1 MADFVAVIRKA
12 VDNLSENTADNRVKV
27 YDKARAA
34 IRRQLEAISPKPSE
48 DVIARQL
55 EKLDVAIRE
64 VESEH
69 AEALPAEEEET
80 DRLMAELEAL
90 VEQGKPIAPP
100 VSAPPV
106 SAPPVSAPVAAPQP
120 APAYAPKP
128 APAPGY
134 PSAPAVAQPTP
145 DQAPPVAAPPR
156 PGFTAAEAY
165 RPAPIQPAPPVFE
178 PKPYPTPKPMPY
190 RDEPM
195 VAVAPPP
202 RPAAPPAQPVSF
214 DVAADKPPFITGDD
228 HDDAF
233 GLNEPRQ
240 PRSEPRRMAQKPK
253 KKSGGLGWVLGA
265 AVLLLLAG
273 AGYAAWSQR
282 DALTAMFGG
291 GDAPTPVATPASTDP
306 ATPAAPTETAA
317 APDSAATPA
326 DDGKF
331 TQRLNPDGT
340 ETDAGPAPEAGD
352 TGPVEGR
359 SVAALTDTGPVDT
372 GDPATSAP
380 TGEDEATNGETADAA
395 PAQPDPATPAA
406 VAPIGVS
413 QKMFL
418 YEERLDQQ
426 SPAVT
431 DGAVVWSEIEE
442 TDANGRADVAIR
454 GEISAGADGLTA
466 LVTIKRNLDS
476 SLPASHIIEIV
487 FALPPG
493 FAGGSVDQ
501 VQRINMKQTEQDQG
515 EALIAVPAQITPDF
529 YMVALNDL
537 KEAVDTNL
545 RLLRERSW
553 IDIPIVYA
561 NGRRALLTLEKGT
574 SGSEVFTKVLDAWTR
589 G

>member
-12 VDNLSENTADNRVKV
+12 VDNLSENTAENRVKV

-34 IRRQLEAISPKPSE
+34 IRRQLEAINPKPSE

-55 EKLDVAIRE
+55 DKLDIAIRE
-64 VESEH
+64 VENEH
-69 AEALPAEEEET
+69 AEALPPDEEET

-90 VEQGKPIAPP
+90 VEHGKPIVPPAAAPAVSPPVVAPP
-100 VSAPPV
+100 S
-106 SAPPVSAPVAAPQP
+106 
-120 APAYAPKP
+120 AYAPKP
-128 APAPGY
+128 APAPSY
-134 PSAPAVAQPTP
+134 PSTPASTQPAPA
-145 DQAPPVAAPPR
+145 QAAPVAAPPR
-156 PGFTAAEAY
+156 PSFTAAEAY
-165 RPAPIQPAPPVFE
+165 RPAPIQPTPPPAFAPTPYPA
-178 PKPYPTPKPMPY
+178 PKPVPY
-190 RDEPM
+190 REEPM
-195 VAVAPPP
+195 VAVAPPS
-202 RPAAPPAQPVSF
+202 RPAAQPSSF
-214 DVAADKPPFITGDD
+214 DAGADRPPFITGDD

-233 GLNEPRQ
+233 GLNEQPQ
-240 PRSEPRRMAQKPK
+240 PRVEPRRMVQKPK

-282 DALTAMFGG
+282 DALTAMFSG
-291 GDAPTPVATPASTDP
+291 GDTPTPVAVQVPADGAAP
-306 ATPAAPTETAA
+306 ATPTETAA
-317 APDSAATPA
+317 APDTAATPE

-340 ETDAGPAPEAGD
+340 ETDAGPAAEAGD

-359 SVAALTDTGPVDT
+359 SVAALTETGPVDT

-380 TGEDEATNGETADAA
+380 AGADEASNGETAGAT
-395 PAQPDPATPAA
+395 PAQPDPATPPAA
-406 VAPIGVS
+406 APLGVS

-426 SPAVT
+426 SPSVT
-431 DGAVVWSEIEE
+431 DGAVVWSQIEE
-442 TDANGRADVAIR
+442 TGADGRADVAIR

-476 SLPASHIIEIV
+476 SLPASHIIEVV

-493 FAGGSVDQ
+493 FPAGSVDQ

-537 KEAVDTNL
+537 KEAVDTNI

-561 NGRRALLTLEKGT
+561 NGRRALITLEKGT
-574 SGSEVFTKVLDAWTR
+574 SGSEIFTKVLDAWTR

>member
-12 VDNLSENTADNRVKV
+12 VDNLSENTAENRVKV

-48 DVIARQL
+48 DVIGRQL

-69 AEALPAEEEET
+69 AEALPADEEET

-90 VEQGKPIAPP
+90 VEHGKPITPP
-100 VSAPPV
+100 VSAPAV
-106 SAPPVSAPVAAPQP
+106 SAPAVSAPAVAPQP
-120 APAYAPKP
+120 ASAYAPKP
-128 APAPGY
+128 APAPTY
-134 PSAPAVAQPTP
+134 PSTPAYTPPAPA
-145 DQAPPVAAPPR
+145 AAPPK
-156 PGFTAAEAY
+156 PAFTAAEAY

-178 PKPYPTPKPMPY
+178 PTPYPAPKPISY
-190 RDEPM
+190 REEPM
-195 VAVAPPP
+195 VAVSPPS
-202 RPAAPPAQPVSF
+202 RPAAPPVSF
-214 DVAADKPPFITGDD
+214 DSAADKPPFITGDD

-240 PRSEPRRMAQKPK
+240 PRAEPRRMAQKPKK

-282 DALTAMFGG
+282 DALTAMFSGS
-291 GDAPTPVATPASTDP
+291 DTPTPVAVPAPTEG

-317 APDSAATPA
+317 APAATPA
-326 DDGKF
+326 DDAKF

-359 SVAALTDTGPVDT
+359 SVAALTETGPVDT
-372 GDPATSAP
+372 GNPATSAP
-380 TGEDEATNGETADAA
+380 AGEDEATNGGETAAGA
-395 PAQPDPATPAA
+395 TPAQPDPATPAA
-406 VAPIGVS
+406 AAPIGVS

-442 TDANGRADVAIR
+442 AGADGRADVAIR

-493 FAGGSVDQ
+493 FPAGSVDQ

-537 KEAVDTNL
+537 KEAVDTNV

-561 NGRRALLTLEKGT
+561 NGRRALITLEKGT
-574 SGSEVFTKVLDAWTR
+574 SGSEVFTKVLDAWSR

>member
-12 VDNLSENTADNRVKV
+12 VDNLSENTAENRVKV

-34 IRRQLEAISPKPSE
+34 IRRQLEAINPKPSE

-55 EKLDVAIRE
+55 EKLDAAIRE
-64 VESEH
+64 VEIEH
-69 AEALPAEEEET
+69 TEALPPDEEET

-90 VEQGKPIAPP
+90 VEHGKPIAPP
-100 VSAPPV
+100 VSAPV
-106 SAPPVSAPVAAPQP
+106 VSAPVVSAPAVSAATAPQP

-128 APAPGY
+128 APAPSY
-134 PSAPAVAQPTP
+134 PSTPAFTQPMPAAPAPVVS
-145 DQAPPVAAPPR
+145 PPKPA
-156 PGFTAAEAY
+156 FTAAEAY
-165 RPAPIQPAPPVFE
+165 RPAPIQPSPPPAVASPSFPAPR
-178 PKPYPTPKPMPY
+178 PMPY
-190 RDEPM
+190 REEPM

-202 RPAAPPAQPVSF
+202 RPAAPPVSF
-214 DVAADKPPFITGDD
+214 DTAADKPPFITGDD

-240 PRSEPRRMAQKPK
+240 PRSEPRRVAQKPK
-253 KKSGGLGWVLGA
+253 KKSGGFGWVLGA

-282 DALTAMFGG
+282 DALTAMFSG
-291 GDAPTPVATPASTDP
+291 GDAPTPVATPAPTDSV
-306 ATPAAPTETAA
+306 TPPAPTETAA
-317 APDSAATPA
+317 APAATPA

-380 TGEDEATNGETADAA
+380 AGSDEATNGETADAA
-395 PAQPDPATPAA
+395 PAQTDPATPAA
-406 VAPIGVS
+406 AGPIGVS

-442 TDANGRADVAIR
+442 AGADGRADVAIR
-454 GEISAGADGLTA
+454 GEISAGADGITA
-466 LVTIKRNLDS
+466 LVTIKRNLDT

-493 FAGGSVDQ
+493 FSAGSVDQ

-537 KEAVDTNL
+537 KEAVDTNV

-561 NGRRALLTLEKGT
+561 NGRRALITLEKGT
-574 SGSEVFTKVLDAWTR
+574 SGSEVFTKVLDAWSR